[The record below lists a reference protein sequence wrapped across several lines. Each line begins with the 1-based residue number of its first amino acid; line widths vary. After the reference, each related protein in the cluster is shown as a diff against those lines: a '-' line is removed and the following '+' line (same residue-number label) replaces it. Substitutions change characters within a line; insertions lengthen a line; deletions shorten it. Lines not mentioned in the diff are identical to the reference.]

1 MKSKFEALKAFMSW
15 PREWQE
21 LCAEFWA
28 ENEEPDQQRF
38 KVINLDVAKTP
49 TTIRNS
55 FECIDQGEM
64 KPGALPAIGD
74 PFPYDQTRA
83 VRRAATKRPVLH
95 FMRYTRDELGE
106 IDFYLSN
113 GGRPLD
119 TARRMDKKHPG
130 QRTVEAWE
138 KMVHRLKK
146 HGLEKMLE
154 NAIDME
160 VE

>member
-1 MKSKFEALKAFMSW
+1 MKNKFEALKAFMNW
-15 PREWQE
+15 PREWQD

-28 ENEEPDQQRF
+28 SDGEPDQQRF
-38 KVINLDVAKTP
+38 TAADLAVAP
-49 TTIRNS
+49 VRD
-55 FECIDQGEM
+55 CIDQGEM
-64 KPGALPAIGD
+64 KLEPMP
-74 PFPYDQTRA
+74 
-83 VRRAATKRPVLH
+83 VRRAAAKRPVLH
-95 FMRYTRDELGE
+95 FMRYTRDELRE

-113 GGRPLD
+113 GGRPLE
-119 TARRMDKKHPG
+119 TARRMDKKHPK

-138 KMVHRLKK
+138 KMVHRVKK

>member
-1 MKSKFEALKAFMSW
+1 MKNKFEALKAFQSW

-28 ENEEPDQQRF
+28 SDDEPDQQRF
-38 KVINLDVAKTP
+38 TAEDLAIAPV
-49 TTIRNS
+49 R
-55 FECIDQGEM
+55 ECIDQGEM
-64 KPGALPAIGD
+64 KLEPMP
-74 PFPYDQTRA
+74 
-83 VRRAATKRPVLH
+83 VRRAAAKRPVLH

-113 GGRPLD
+113 GGRPLE

-138 KMVHRLKK
+138 KMVHRVKK

>member
-1 MKSKFEALKAFMSW
+1 MKNKFEALKAFQSW

-28 ENEEPDQQRF
+28 SDDEPDQQRF
-38 KVINLDVAKTP
+38 TAINLEVAKIP
-49 TTIRNS
+49 TTIRNP
-55 FECIDQGEM
+55 FDCIDQGEM
-64 KPGALPAIGD
+64 KLGALPAIGD
-74 PFPYDQTRA
+74 PFPYDA
-83 VRRAATKRPVLH
+83 PMPVRRATTKRPVLH

-113 GGRPLD
+113 GGRPLE
-119 TARRMDKKHPG
+119 TARLMDKKHPK

-138 KMVHRLKK
+138 KMVHRVKK

>member
-1 MKSKFEALKAFMSW
+1 MKNKFEALKAFQSW

-28 ENEEPDQQRF
+28 SDDEPDQQRF
-38 KVINLDVAKTP
+38 TAADLAIAPVRD
-49 TTIRNS
+49 
-55 FECIDQGEM
+55 CIDQGEM
-64 KPGALPAIGD
+64 KFEPGP
-74 PFPYDQTRA
+74 
-83 VRRAATKRPVLH
+83 VRRAAAKRPVLH

-106 IDFYLSN
+106 IDVYLGS
-113 GGRPLD
+113 GGRPLEV
-119 TARRMDKKHPG
+119 ARLMDKKHPK

-138 KMVHRLKK
+138 KMVHRVKK

>member
-1 MKSKFEALKAFMSW
+1 MKNKFEALKAFIDW
-15 PREWQE
+15 PADWQR
-21 LCAEFWA
+21 LCLLVFAEGYNEPGAGQLTQA
-28 ENEEPDQQRF
+28 EPVRD
-38 KVINLDVAKTP
+38 
-49 TTIRNS
+49 
-55 FECIDQGEM
+55 CIGQGEM
-64 KPGALPAIGD
+64 KLEPMP
-74 PFPYDQTRA
+74 

-113 GGRPLD
+113 GGRPLE

-138 KMVHRLKK
+138 KMVHRVKK

>member
-1 MKSKFEALKAFMSW
+1 MKNKFEALKAFMSW

-28 ENEEPDQQRF
+28 SDDEPDQQRF
-38 KVINLDVAKTP
+38 KAADLAIAPVRD
-49 TTIRNS
+49 
-55 FECIDQGEM
+55 CIDQGEM
-64 KPGALPAIGD
+64 KLEPMP
-74 PFPYDQTRA
+74 
-83 VRRAATKRPVLH
+83 VRRAAAKRPVLH

-138 KMVHRLKK
+138 KMVHRVKK

>member
-1 MKSKFEALKAFMSW
+1 MKNKFEALEAFMNW
-15 PREWQE
+15 PRDWQG

-28 ENEEPDQQRF
+28 ESDDEPDQQRF
-38 KVINLDVAKTP
+38 TAINLEVAKIP
-49 TTIRNS
+49 TTIRNP

-64 KPGALPAIGD
+64 KLKAMP
-74 PFPYDQTRA
+74 
-83 VRRAATKRPVLH
+83 VRRAAAKRPVLH

-138 KMVHRLKK
+138 KMVHRVKK

>member
-1 MKSKFEALKAFMSW
+1 MKNKFEALKAFQSW

-28 ENEEPDQQRF
+28 ESDTTFEAM
-38 KVINLDVAKTP
+38 LDARRSEANPV
-49 TTIRNS
+49 
-55 FECIDQGEM
+55 GLV
-64 KPGALPAIGD
+64 LPAIGD
-74 PFPYDQTRA
+74 PWPYDEPMP
-83 VRRAATKRPVLH
+83 VRRAAAKRPVLH
-95 FMRYTRDELGE
+95 FMRNTRDELGE

-113 GGRPLD
+113 GGRPLE

-138 KMVHRLKK
+138 KMVHRVKK

>member
-1 MKSKFEALKAFMSW
+1 MKNKFEALKAFMSW

-28 ENEEPDQQRF
+28 SDDEPKPQVF
-38 KVINLDVAKTP
+38 MSSELAVAP
-49 TTIRNS
+49 VRD
-55 FECIDQGEM
+55 CIDQGEM
-64 KPGALPAIGD
+64 KLGPLPNIGD
-74 PFPYDQTRA
+74 PWPFDEPMP
-83 VRRAATKRPVLH
+83 VRRAAAKRPVLH

-113 GGRPLD
+113 GGRPLE
-119 TARRMDKKHPG
+119 TARRMDKKHPK
-130 QRTVEAWE
+130 QRTIEAWE
-138 KMVHRLKK
+138 KMVHRVKK